1 MMFATVM
8 HRLIDRCIPTYLLT
22 CGEYI
27 FEECIKVMQ
36 DHRPIEEE
44 LLMLMLLLLLLHHN
58 AHDDD
63 NNSSM

>member
-1 MMFATVM
+1 MMFASVM

-44 LLMLMLLLLLLHHN
+44 LLLLLLLLLYHH
-58 AHDDD
+58 AHDNYD
-63 NNSSM
+63 NSG